1 MDRHSPSL
9 TAGGCDH
16 GAVVL
21 PQDGHVHSQF
31 SWDAT
36 AVGDMHATCA
46 RAVAIGLGSLAFTE
60 HVDLTPWALHGREL
74 PGHYAGRVDEHGRFL
89 AQPLAIAAYLE
100 EIDRCRRAFPDLRIL
115 SGVELSEPHRHP
127 GAVPGLLAAA
137 GAIDALD
144 RVIGSVHALADLS
157 TAGPPGGPAGRAFV
171 EVVDGYVQRAPVD
184 VVTAYLGEVTELA
197 GSDADFAVL
206 GHIDY
211 PLRSWPEAAGPV
223 PWPLLED
230 PFRAALGA
238 LASSGRAL
246 EVNTRLPLSPLV
258 VTWWHEAGG
267 QAVVFGSDAHRP
279 EDLAHDFAGTAA
291 MVQAHGFR
299 PGAVPYEM
307 WGRA

>member
-1 MDRHSPSL
+1 M
-9 TAGGCDH
+9 
-16 GAVVL
+16 VL

-31 SWDAT
+31 SWDASG
-36 AVGDMHATCA
+36 VGDMRATCA
-46 RAVAIGLGSLAFTE
+46 RAVAIGLSSLAFTE
-60 HVDLTPWALHGREL
+60 HVDLTPWSLHGRDL
-74 PGHYAGRVDEHGRFL
+74 PAHYTGHVDEHGRFL

-127 GAVPGLLAAA
+127 GAVAGLLAAA
-137 GAIDALD
+137 GLDGTDGLD

-157 TAGPPGGPAGRAFV
+157 AGVPPTEPADSASV
-171 EVVDGYVQRAPVD
+171 EVVDAYVQRAPVD
-184 VVTAYLGEVTELA
+184 VVIAYLEEVTALA
-197 GSDADFAVL
+197 GSDAGFAVL

-223 PWPLLED
+223 PWPALEEA
-230 PFRAALGA
+230 FRAALGS
-238 LASSGRAL
+238 LAPSGRAL

-279 EDLAHDFAGTAA
+279 EDLAHDFTETAA

-299 PGAVPYEM
+299 PGPVPYEM
-307 WGRA
+307 WGRT

>member
-1 MDRHSPSL
+1 M
-9 TAGGCDH
+9 
-16 GAVVL
+16 
-21 PQDGHVHSQF
+21 HSQF

-36 AVGDMHATCA
+36 GVGDMHATCA

-60 HVDLTPWALHGREL
+60 HVDLTPWVLHGRDL
-74 PGHYAGRVDEHGRFL
+74 PAHYTGRIDEHGRFL

-137 GAIDALD
+137 GLGGTGGLD
-144 RVIGSVHALADLS
+144 RVIGSVHALADVS
-157 TAGPPGGPAGRAFV
+157 TGDRHTEPVDVV
-171 EVVDGYVQRAPVD
+171 EVVDGFVQRPPVD
-184 VVTAYLGEVTELA
+184 VVVGYLDEVTALA
-197 GSDADFAVL
+197 RSDADFAVL

-211 PLRSWPEAAGPV
+211 PLRSWPEAAGSV
-223 PWPLLED
+223 PWPALEEA
-230 PFRAALGA
+230 FRAALGA

-246 EVNTRLPLSPLV
+246 EVNTRLPLSPRV

-267 QAVVFGSDAHRP
+267 SAVVFGSDAHRP
-279 EDLAHDFAGTAA
+279 EDLASDFTETAA

-299 PGAVPYEM
+299 PGPTPYEF